1 MRQFMARLVR
11 EKATGG
17 YEMGFSPHRTQ
28 ASRQSLF
35 LYAWLAGEA
44 TERIGL
50 NVEIQLR
57 HHNALAERLIAAGAQ
72 LKAEFGRTS
81 S

>member
-17 YEMGFSPHRTQ
+17 YEVGFSPHRTQ

-44 TERIGL
+44 TERIGVA
-50 NVEIQLR
+50 VEIPLP
-57 HHNALAERLIAAGAQ
+57 HHNMLAERLIAAGAQ
-72 LKAEFGRTS
+72 LIAEFGPTS